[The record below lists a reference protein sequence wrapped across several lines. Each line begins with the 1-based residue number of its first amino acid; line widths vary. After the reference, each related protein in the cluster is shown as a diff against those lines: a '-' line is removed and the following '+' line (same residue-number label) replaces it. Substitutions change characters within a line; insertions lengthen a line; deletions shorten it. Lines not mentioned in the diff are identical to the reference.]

1 MKDRDFLKGKQDGKN
16 EITNIVENHNKLKY
30 LQQCREID
38 TEVRSISGETNDHK
52 DHHLL
57 GITKIIPLPGSR
69 CKERNLTV
77 FWVIRLNFWRFCNFV
92 IKLVFISTVN
102 ILARNYAV

>member
-38 TEVRSISGETNDHK
+38 TEVRCMSIDLYPEKLMIIN
-52 DHHLL
+52 
-57 GITKIIPLPGSR
+57 ITIYW
-69 CKERNLTV
+69 E
-77 FWVIRLNFWRFCNFV
+77 
-92 IKLVFISTVN
+92 
-102 ILARNYAV
+102 

>member
-38 TEVRSISGETNDHK
+38 TEVRCMNIDLYPEKLMIIN
-52 DHHLL
+52 
-57 GITKIIPLPGSR
+57 ITIYW
-69 CKERNLTV
+69 E
-77 FWVIRLNFWRFCNFV
+77 
-92 IKLVFISTVN
+92 
-102 ILARNYAV
+102 

>member
-38 TEVRSISGETNDHK
+38 TEVICMNIDLYPEKLMIIN
-52 DHHLL
+52 
-57 GITKIIPLPGSR
+57 ITIYW
-69 CKERNLTV
+69 E
-77 FWVIRLNFWRFCNFV
+77 
-92 IKLVFISTVN
+92 
-102 ILARNYAV
+102 